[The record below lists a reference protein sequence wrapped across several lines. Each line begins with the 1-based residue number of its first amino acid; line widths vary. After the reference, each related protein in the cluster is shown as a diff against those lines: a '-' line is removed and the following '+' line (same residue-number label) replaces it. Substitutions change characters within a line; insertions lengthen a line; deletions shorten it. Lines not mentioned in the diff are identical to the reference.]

1 MCKKMFGIFE
11 KTLVGKMNFCDR
23 IFLTWFEN
31 GDIYEMNFWLVEDI
45 NTYFFISYIYLSSN
59 KK

>member
-1 MCKKMFGIFE
+1 MFDIFE

-23 IFLTWFEN
+23 IFLTWFKN
-31 GDIYEMNFWLVEDI
+31 GDIYEMSFWLVEDI
-45 NTYFFISYIYLSSN
+45 NTYFFISYIYLSYN